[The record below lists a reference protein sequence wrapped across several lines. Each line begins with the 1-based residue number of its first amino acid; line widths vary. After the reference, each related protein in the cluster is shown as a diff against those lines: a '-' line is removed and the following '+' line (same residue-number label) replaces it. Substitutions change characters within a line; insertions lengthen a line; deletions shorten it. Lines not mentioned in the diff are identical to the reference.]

1 MKNLTNK
8 ELLNICTKDYFENVD
23 KKNIQE
29 VLSTMHHDAIIE
41 IKTDNLIHSGRDS
54 EIKKMLNGYFEAFP
68 KLWHGD
74 FSPVVDEQRQIVV
87 LQFNWSIVNTK
98 EEGLELIRSYNGEYP
113 KRWMKELCEYL
124 TINPNESPNIKN
136 VVMKMI

>member
-1 MKNLTNK
+1 MNNLTDK
-8 ELLNICTKDYFENVD
+8 ELLGICTKDYFGNVD
-23 KKNIQE
+23 KKNIKE
-29 VLSTMHHDAIIE
+29 VLATMHHDAIIE

-98 EEGLELIRSYNGEYP
+98 KEEDNGSNVNIFKFKDGKIAHITIY
-113 KRWMKELCEYL
+113 MSSKE
-124 TINPNESPNIKN
+124 NPLK
-136 VVMKMI
+136 